1 MKTIHVLAALLVV
14 SVAANIVTF
23 AIYVPQQQGIISNL
37 VEKTNSLTTENM
49 QLHRQLDQANTS
61 FLGSSSQ
68 LSFYRTRFPT
78 SGLNSSG
85 PSLTLTGYATI
96 QAPAVSQNVVNVNN
110 GGFVTQNIVSN
121 GTMMNLSVEI
131 QPGEGRVLVQ
141 TTPLMGVVFQDAA
154 NTAVAVAENRTGIN
168 LSGSDVIFS
177 IQAENQISSVDG
189 PSAGA
194 LMTLATIAA
203 IENRTIN
210 PHITLTGTIDT
221 DGHVGAIGGVIEKA
235 TAAKESG
242 KTLFLLPEENA
253 VFTNYNET
261 VTNYGGFQLI
271 QQVPEQISA
280 KDYIENNIGINVTFV
295 NSIDDILPIGL
306 E

>member
-1 MKTIHVLAALLVV
+1 MKLIHILATLLVV
-14 SVAANIVTF
+14 SVAANIVTLAF
-23 AIYVPQQQGIISNL
+23 YAPQQGTISNL
-37 VEKTNSLTTENM
+37 VEKTNTLTTENI
-49 QLHRQLDQANTS
+49 QLHRQLDLANTS
-61 FLGSSSQ
+61 FLDSSAQ
-68 LSFYRTRFPT
+68 LSFYRSRFPT

-85 PSLTLTGYATI
+85 PSLSLTGYATI
-96 QAPAVSQNVVNVNN
+96 QAPAVSQNVVDVNN

-210 PHITLTGTIDT
+210 PNITLTGTIDA

-253 VFTNYNET
+253 VFTKYNET

-306 E
+306 Q